1 MEVFRYRLKHFVGI
15 FIYNIYIYTY
25 NIYIYLC
32 VMGSNDMYI
41 FWDISWKMDEVLKQ
55 SEISFGFQE
64 KDKQFDSK
72 TIMDRFMK
80 NIANKQGG

>member
-1 MEVFRYRLKHFVGI
+1 
-15 FIYNIYIYTY
+15 
-25 NIYIYLC
+25 
-32 VMGSNDMYI
+32 MGSNDMYI

-80 NIANKQGG
+80 NITNKQGG